1 MNFFYLLIIL
11 NIFSYIISL
20 KFFFHIFKMRYKFPF
35 RTADLLTFF
44 FNFLL
49 FSIISF
55 YNIPDKFFIFFFIN
69 LNLFYIFF
77 HILNMIITSPRT
89 RIILDLKNIKNNSI
103 SLYSYNKVYNCD
115 VIAKNRIKRLLQ
127 SNQILR
133 KNNYYYL
140 MKKRNFLFL
149 ISKVFFFINKI

>member
-1 MNFFYLLIIL
+1 
-11 NIFSYIISL
+11 
-20 KFFFHIFKMRYKFPF
+20 MRYKFPF

-103 SLYSYNKVYNCD
+103 SIYSYNKVYNCD

-149 ISKVFFFINKI
+149 ISKVFSFINKI